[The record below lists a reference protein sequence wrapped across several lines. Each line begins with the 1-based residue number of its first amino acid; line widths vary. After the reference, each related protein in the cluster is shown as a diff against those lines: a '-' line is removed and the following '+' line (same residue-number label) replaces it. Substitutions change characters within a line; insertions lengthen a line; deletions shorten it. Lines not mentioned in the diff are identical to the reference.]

1 MADSDIHIKIIID
14 GNSKNVSLVR
24 QEVNKLGNAINN
36 VDTYANA
43 LKSTIGKMA
52 AVGLGINGI
61 AAAVTK
67 SIGAVDNLLNAT
79 GRLKLVTSS
88 MQELEDVSKRLL
100 NVANETRVGFAGVVD
115 IHARLAM
122 SLERLHPSQEKMLEA
137 TKAINKSL
145 IISGSSAQSA
155 EAALIQ
161 LGQGLASDAL
171 RGQELMSVMEQT
183 PRLAKAI
190 AEGMQS

>member
-1 MADSDIHIKIIID
+1 MADSDIHIKIAID
-14 GNSKNVSLVR
+14 GNSKDVRLVR
-24 QEVNKLGNAINN
+24 EEVNKLGNAVNN

-52 AVGLGINGI
+52 AVGLGLNGI

-67 SIGAVDNLLNAT
+67 SISAVDNLLNAT

-100 NVANETRVGFAGVVD
+100 NIANETRVGFAGVVD

-190 AEGMQS
+190 S